1 MSRLGLLIG
10 LVALSGGLALAWSG
24 PATPL
29 RAREHRV
36 DSLLAQM
43 TLEEKLGQLNV
54 IAGGGDRST
63 ATPAQLALVRAG
75 RVGGFLGVV
84 GAVATHE
91 AQRVAVE
98 ESRLKI
104 PLLLGFDVIH
114 GYRTIFP
121 IPLAEASSWD
131 TAAARATAQAAAVE
145 AAAAGVN
152 WTYAPMVDIAR
163 DPRWGRIAEGS
174 GEDPELGSAF
184 AAARVRGFQGP
195 GDPIG
200 RTNVLATAKH
210 FAAYGAAE
218 GGRDYNT
225 ADVSER
231 TLREVYF
238 PPFHAAVASGVGSL
252 MSSFNEIGGVPSTA
266 NHWLLTSVLR
276 GEWGFSGVVV
286 SDWTSVKEL
295 QAHGVAGSPAAAG
308 ALALQAGVDMDMQ
321 SNIYA
326 DDLSTMVR
334 AGAIPEATVDEAVR
348 RVLRAKARLGLF
360 DHPYR
365 AADVAGAQAV
375 TLTPDARRLAR
386 KMAGEA
392 IVLLKND
399 RGVLPL
405 SGRARRIALIGP
417 LAASGQ
423 DPLGPWHALG
433 DSGDVVT
440 VLAGLKERAPGGT
453 VVRYVRGC
461 TATDTSTTGFGE
473 AITVAR
479 RSDVAIVVLGESGDM
494 SGEAS
499 SRSAL
504 DLPGVQERL
513 LEAIVHTGRPV
524 VLVLMNGRP
533 LALPWAAEHVHAIVE
548 TWFLGVETG
557 HAVADVLYG
566 DVNPSGRIPV
576 TVPRSV
582 GQVPIYYN
590 HANTGRP
597 FSPSDHFTSQ
607 YLDLPST
614 PLYPFGYGL
623 SYTRFH
629 YANLVLAASK
639 IGPRDTL
646 RANVTVTNA
655 GSRAGT
661 EVVQLYVHDEVA
673 SVTRPVR
680 QLADFRRVM
689 LGPGESQTIELA
701 IPPRRLGLYDQ
712 DMRFV
717 VEPGRFRVYVGP
729 NSAEGLES
737 RFEVVGK
744 D

>member
-1 MSRLGLLIG
+1 MSRLVLLSG
-10 LVALSGGLALAWSG
+10 LVALSSGLALAWTRPS
-24 PATPL
+24 TP
-29 RAREHRV
+29 RDVHEHLV
-36 DSLLAQM
+36 DSVLARM

-54 IAGGGDRST
+54 IAGDHDT
-63 ATPAQLALVRAG
+63 ATAAQLALVRAG

-84 GAVATHE
+84 GAKQTHE

-114 GYRTIFP
+114 GYRIIYP

-131 TAAARATAQAAAVE
+131 TATAARTAQLAALE

-163 DPRWGRIAEGS
+163 DPRWGRIAEGA

-184 AAARVRGFQGP
+184 AAARVRGFQGGGDGGDTVGP
-195 GDPIG
+195 GS
-200 RTNVLATAKH
+200 VLATAKH

-225 ADVSER
+225 ADLSER
-231 TLREVYF
+231 TLREVYL
-238 PPFHAAVASGVGSL
+238 PPFHAAVAAGVGSV
-252 MSSFNEIGGVPSTA
+252 MSSFNEIGGIPSTA
-266 NHWLLTSVLR
+266 NRWLLTSVLR
-276 GEWGFSGVVV
+276 DEWGFRGPVV
-286 SDWTSVKEL
+286 SDWTSVREL

-326 DDLSTMVR
+326 DDLSTLVR
-334 AGAIPEATVDEAVR
+334 AGEIPEATVDEAVR

-360 DHPYR
+360 DDPYR
-365 AADVAGAQAV
+365 GPGRGDGIPFAPVARG
-375 TLTPDARRLAR
+375 LAR

-399 RGVLPL
+399 RSLLPL
-405 SGRARRIALIGP
+405 GDRVRRVGVIGP
-417 LAASGQ
+417 LAGSRAE
-423 DPLGPWHALG
+423 PLGPWHALG

-440 VLAGLKERAPGGT
+440 VLAGLRERAPHGT
-453 VVRYVRGC
+453 VVRYARGC
-461 TATDTSTTGFGE
+461 AVSDTSTAGFAA
-473 AITVAR
+473 AIAVAR
-479 RSDVAIVVLGESGDM
+479 RSDVAIVVLGETADM

-499 SRSAL
+499 SRSTL
-504 DLPGVQERL
+504 GLPGVQERL
-513 LEAIVHTGRPV
+513 LEAVVRTGRPV

-533 LALPWAAEHVHAIVE
+533 LALPWAAEHVPAVVE

-557 HAVADVLYG
+557 HSVADVLYG
-566 DVNPSGRIPV
+566 DVNPSGKLPV

-590 HANTGRP
+590 HTNTGRP
-597 FSPSDHFTSQ
+597 PSDSDHFTSR

-623 SYTRFH
+623 SFTEFRYSDLQLSATR
-629 YANLVLAASK
+629 
-639 IGPRDTL
+639 IGPRDTVHV
-646 RANVTVTNA
+646 RVAVTNT
-655 GSRAGT
+655 GNRAGT

-680 QLADFRRVM
+680 QLADFRRVT
-689 LGPGESQTIELA
+689 LGPRERQIVELRV
-701 IPPRRLGLYDQ
+701 PPRRLGLYDQ
-712 DMRFV
+712 TMTFV
-717 VEPGRFRVYVGP
+717 VEPGWFRVYAGPSSVG
-729 NSAEGLES
+729 GLEA
-737 RFEVVGK
+737 RFEVVTEK
-744 D
+744 